1 MQSSVLVIFAARL
14 ISARQIRYNTPN
26 AVEMRNVKEDIGM
39 VDKKSNAKVVSPHLF
54 LHRKGGRVWR
64 SYRRC
69 GTEGS
74 FNESLGLL
82 S

>member
-1 MQSSVLVIFAARL
+1 M
-14 ISARQIRYNTPN
+14 PN

-54 LHRKGGRVWR
+54 LHRKGWRVWR

-69 GTEGS
+69 GLE
-74 FNESLGLL
+74 FLL
-82 S
+82 CKAMLNRGYQ